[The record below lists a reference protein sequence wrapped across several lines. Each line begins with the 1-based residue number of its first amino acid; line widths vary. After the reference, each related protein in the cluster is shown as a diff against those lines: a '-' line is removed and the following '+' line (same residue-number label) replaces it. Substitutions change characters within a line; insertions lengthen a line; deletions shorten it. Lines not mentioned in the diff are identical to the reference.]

1 MLESIFS
8 GMSGGI
14 SGMLDFIVQKLLSML
29 NFDMERPL
37 LYMPIIATFYDILQ
51 WVALGLIGGIAVFQ
65 LGKFFFGNLAESKD
79 TPVRILVRTAIASGM
94 VYVGNYGLQ
103 LIFDLFSYPMSALLD
118 TNATISGALF
128 ADIAKLSLIGSIGG
142 LGGILLT
149 LILLCALGWNLLKL
163 LLEAVER
170 WLMLCVLT
178 YTSPLAYAT
187 IASQA
192 TFEIFR
198 KFLSMTIGQSVLL
211 LANVWSVKILI
222 NILAGISVSAE
233 PAEMLFGFIVAFA
246 FSRIAQK
253 IDSYLQQLGI
263 NAATTGGS
271 LLDTL
276 AAVGSVG
283 SGLFGGR
290 GRGAGNSPLG
300 AAMGAAASGLGN
312 AIKAGN
318 IMKGAAFGGVGGAAA
333 SFVGKNIRKGATAAG
348 MTAGEYVKSKMKNAA
363 SGAYD
368 KATEAMNG
376 LSPQAAN
383 AMRQTKAAASAAMGG
398 GKDARE
404 AAKNAGLA
412 AAEKA
417 VREGKSQEEARE
429 AGMTAYDKALKE
441 NAPLGEKTGG
451 MFADT
456 AKNMDAREQ
465 FAKDIEPAI
474 DKMQNGASRMYV
486 DSNGVVHNG
495 FGAAQPD
502 ATGRMPPQNDPSAS
516 DPSAAQPNV
525 DPANGAMGAEN
536 PLDPNAKAL
545 QDALNGKDSTAPV
558 PPVSE
563 QSKSPLDNANGDPNA
578 EAIRQ
583 AAQQQQ
589 QNANPANSAM
599 GENDPS
605 VGAPKPGQNPNGQPI
620 TPTSVKGAPQN
631 SNQSQKDA
639 ADPNAAELRK
649 AMQGQSNINP
659 ANGATPDSIKTTP
672 QEASVPSAQ
681 SSGKPQADSD
691 PNKTA
696 LQNAA
701 QTAQTSEQ
709 NPNDGAGV
717 GVMGAGTDEI
727 TGSAN
732 VAAQVAEQEALA
744 QQTDGEQVERAAL
757 DANQQNNVE
766 TTNGATI
773 PGVSSATATSTSADE
788 TKIDGNPPVGR
799 AGSQVLE
806 AVNANQKT
814 AVQTDTAAATNL
826 NSAIS
831 NATASGATTNQT
843 ANGVQTSPVGAAG
856 SRVLSAVN
864 AQQQTVGG
872 VENAVAASTF
882 TSGSAGIKTN
892 VEGQTETQNTEIA
905 ADSAGSRVLAAAT
918 AQSGRYDSPSGAVVS
933 TSDSGAIAVPNANG
947 EAASTTTAGETVLT
961 QVSASGTEPTAPSP
975 VSAGTTVAADAD
987 GSSGQSIN
995 NTSASS
1001 QSVSSPAQDTSFTD
1015 GGSSAES
1022 AGERV
1027 RAAATAQNTSAPT
1040 IQGPTAMVA
1049 RTIASSANSQAA
1061 AAGTGFSEYVKN
1073 PDPSAY
1079 AADGQIAPGH
1089 SAQVLSGG
1097 TELALNT
1104 ITERG
1109 SEVAD
1114 SIIQSDAVVDNQ
1126 AVAVATFRNSSF
1138 IKGMDADVAQ
1148 SFSAM
1153 ERSGTIP
1160 AARDAVPDQGIEAIP
1175 DRGSITEMRVG
1186 KGVTEFTYEAPIPKA
1201 TGQNVVVS
1209 EPERITVRTSAAFES
1224 LSTQE
1229 QTLYRATQTEAGE
1242 TFYMRR
1248 MPVSKN
1254 TPPAPELRMP
1264 GDQKR
1269 SFDNSGRDSGW
1280 NRGSNSGGRNPQG
1293 GADSQS
1299 GGSRSNQQDGGRRNG
1314 SQNGKQRNGNAGKR
1328 K

>member
-8 GMSGGI
+8 GMAGGI
-14 SGMLDFIVQKLLSML
+14 SGMLDFIVQTLLPML

-37 LYMPIIATFYDILQ
+37 LYMPIIATFYDIFQ

-222 NILAGISVSAE
+222 NILAGISLSAA
-233 PAEMLFGFIVAFA
+233 PAEILFGLIAAFA

-253 IDSYLQQLGI
+253 MDSYLQQLGI

-312 AIKAGN
+312 AVKSGSV
-318 IMKGAAFGGVGGAAA
+318 MMGAALGGVGGAAA
-333 SFVGKNIRKGATAAG
+333 SFVGKTIRKGATNAD

-363 SGAYD
+363 NGAYD

-429 AGMTAYDKALKE
+429 AGMAAYDKALKE

-502 ATGRMPPQNDPSAS
+502 ATGRTPPQNDPSAS
-516 DPSAAQPNV
+516 DPSASQPNV

-545 QDALNGKDSTAPV
+545 QDALNGKEPTAPV

-563 QSKSPLDNANGDPNA
+563 QSKSPLDNSNGDPNA

-589 QNANPANSAM
+589 NANPANGAM
-599 GENDPS
+599 GANDPS
-605 VGAPKPGQNPNGQPI
+605 VSVLKPGQNPDDSAQMQCPGVQP
-620 TPTSVKGAPQN
+620 TAPGSVKGTPQGA
-631 SNQSQKDA
+631 NQHQNGVV
-639 ADPNAAELRK
+639 DPNADELRK
-649 AMQGQSNINP
+649 TMQQQQSANP
-659 ANGATPDSIKTTP
+659 ANGAMG
-672 QEASVPSAQ
+672 ASQNGV
-681 SSGKPQADSD
+681 D
-691 PNKTA
+691 PNNAA

-701 QTAQTSEQ
+701 QTAQTPEQ
-709 NPNDGAGV
+709 NPDDIHAQPVASDPDHPYDGAGA
-717 GVMGAGTDEI
+717 GVMGAGADEI

-744 QQTDGEQVERAAL
+744 QETDDGQAAL
-757 DANQQNNVE
+757 DANRQSNAE
-766 TTNGATI
+766 TMNGATI
-773 PGVSSATATSTSADE
+773 PGVSSATATNTSADE
-788 TKIDGNPPVGR
+788 TKIDGKPPVGR

-814 AVQTDTAAATNL
+814 AAQTDTATATNV
-826 NSAIS
+826 NSAI
-831 NATASGATTNQT
+831 ASQITNGADAAANQT

-872 VENAVAASTF
+872 AANAATTSTF
-882 TSGSAGIKTN
+882 TSGNAGIKTN

-961 QVSASGTEPTAPSP
+961 QASASGTGSAAPSP
-975 VSAGTTVAADAD
+975 VSAGASIAANIDS
-987 GSSGQSIN
+987 SSGQS
-995 NTSASS
+995 ASNAAANS
-1001 QSVSSPAQDTSFTD
+1001 LSV
-1015 GGSSAES
+1015 SSAES

-1104 ITERG
+1104 IAERG
-1109 SEVAD
+1109 SDVAD

-1126 AVAVATFRNSSF
+1126 AVAASTFQHSSF
-1138 IKGMDADVAQ
+1138 MSGMDADVAE
-1148 SFSAM
+1148 SFAAM
-1153 ERSGTIP
+1153 ERNGTIP
-1160 AARDAVPDQGIEAIP
+1160 AARDAVPDQGMEAIP
-1175 DRGSITEMRVG
+1175 DRGAITEMRVG
-1186 KGVTEFTYEAPIPKA
+1186 KGVTEFTYEAPIPKT
-1201 TGQNVVVS
+1201 TGQDVAIS

-1229 QTLYRATQTEAGE
+1229 QSLYRATQTEAGE

-1264 GDQKR
+1264 GDKKHF
-1269 SFDNSGRDSGW
+1269 SDSSGRDL
-1280 NRGSNSGGRNPQG
+1280 GSNTRTNYRDSGGSGNSGNSSGNGGRRPQSGQG
-1293 GADSQS
+1293 GA
-1299 GGSRSNQQDGGRRNG
+1299 RRTG
-1314 SQNGKQRNGNAGKR
+1314 SQNGKPRNGNAGKR

>member
-8 GMSGGI
+8 GMTDGI
-14 SGMLDFIVQKLLSML
+14 SGMLDFIVQTLLPML

-37 LYMPIIATFYDILQ
+37 LYMPIIATFYDIFQ
-51 WVALGLIGGIAVFQ
+51 WVALGLIGGIVVFQ

-222 NILAGISVSAE
+222 NILAGISLSAA
-233 PAEMLFGFIVAFA
+233 PAEILFGLIAAFA

-253 IDSYLQQLGI
+253 MDSYLQQLGI

-300 AAMGAAASGLGN
+300 AAMGATANGLGN
-312 AIKAGN
+312 AIKSGSV
-318 IMKGAAFGGVGGAAA
+318 MMGAALGGIGGAAA
-333 SFVGKNIRKGATAAG
+333 SFVGKNIRKGAAAAG
-348 MTAGEYVKSKMKNAA
+348 MTAGEYVKSKMKGAA

-376 LSPQAAN
+376 FSPQAAN
-383 AMRQTKAAASAAMGG
+383 AMRKTKDAAAATMTGG
-398 GKDARE
+398 NDARE

-417 VREGKSQEEARE
+417 VREGKSQEEARA

-502 ATGRMPPQNDPSAS
+502 ATGRTPSQNDPSAS
-516 DPSAAQPNV
+516 DPAAAQPNV

-563 QSKSPLDNANGDPNA
+563 QGKSPLDNANGDPNA

-589 QNANPANSAM
+589 QNANPANGAM
-599 GENDPS
+599 GANDPS
-605 VGAPKPGQNPNGQPI
+605 VNVPKPGQNPDDSAQTQRPGVQP
-620 TPTSVKGAPQN
+620 TAPGSVKGTPQGA
-631 SNQSQKDA
+631 NQHQNGVV
-639 ADPNAAELRK
+639 DPNADELRK
-649 AMQGQSNINP
+649 TMRQHSANP
-659 ANGATPDSIKTTP
+659 ANGAMG
-672 QEASVPSAQ
+672 ASQNGV
-681 SSGKPQADSD
+681 D
-691 PNKTA
+691 PNNAA

-701 QTAQTSEQ
+701 QTAQTPEQ
-709 NPNDGAGV
+709 NPDDIHAQPVASDPDHPYDGAGAS
-717 GVMGAGTDEI
+717 VMGAGADEI

-732 VAAQVAEQEALA
+732 IAAQVAEQETPA
-744 QQTDGEQVERAAL
+744 QQTDDGQAAL
-757 DANQQNNVE
+757 DANSQNNAE
-766 TTNGATI
+766 TMNGA
-773 PGVSSATATSTSADE
+773 D
-788 TKIDGNPPVGR
+788 
-799 AGSQVLE
+799 
-806 AVNANQKT
+806 
-814 AVQTDTAAATNL
+814 AATNQ
-826 NSAIS
+826 I
-831 NATASGATTNQT
+831 
-843 ANGVQTSPVGAAG
+843 ANGVQASPVGAAG

-872 VENAVAASTF
+872 AAST
-882 TSGSAGIKTN
+882 
-892 VEGQTETQNTEIA
+892 
-905 ADSAGSRVLAAAT
+905 L
-918 AQSGRYDSPSGAVVS
+918 
-933 TSDSGAIAVPNANG
+933 
-947 EAASTTTAGETVLT
+947 TAGETVLT
-961 QVSASGTEPTAPSP
+961 QVSDSGSRPAAPSP
-975 VSAGTTVAADAD
+975 VSAGTNVAANIDS
-987 GSSGQSIN
+987 SSGQS
-995 NTSASS
+995 ASNAAANS
-1001 QSVSSPAQDTSFTD
+1001 QSV
-1015 GGSSAES
+1015 SSAES

-1104 ITERG
+1104 IAERG

-1126 AVAVATFRNSSF
+1126 AVAAAAFRNSSF
-1138 IKGMDADVAQ
+1138 ISGMDADVTE
-1148 SFSAM
+1148 SFAAM
-1153 ERSGTIP
+1153 ERNGTIP
-1160 AARDAVPDQGIEAIP
+1160 AARDAVPDQGMEAIP
-1175 DRGSITEMRVG
+1175 DRGAITEMRVG
-1186 KGVTEFTYEAPIPKA
+1186 KGVTEFTYEAPIPKT
-1201 TGQNVVVS
+1201 TGQDVAIS

-1229 QTLYRATQTEAGE
+1229 QSLYRATQTEAGE

-1314 SQNGKQRNGNAGKR
+1314 SRGGKPRNGNAGKR